1 MPIALSHALKNGNI
15 AKLKEPG
22 RYADGR
28 GLYLVVSNTGRRY
41 WQFRATIDGKR
52 KEIGIGSAH
61 VVSLAKAREIA
72 TEWQELVRQGKDPR
86 QARDADKK
94 ATITFEEAAKKTWEA
109 KIKGVV
115 KNPKHE
121 AGWLSA
127 IEIHINPAIG
137 KRELRSLGPRELADA
152 LRPIW
157 QAKAD
162 TARRLRQRMA
172 AVFDWANA
180 SGYHEG
186 RNPMDTAAELLPKQT
201 KIAGNRAALPAKHL
215 PDLMVQLAKVD
226 GFGALALRFV
236 ALTGSRTNEVRG
248 ARWSEIDREAKTWTV
263 PAERMKHSKPHVV
276 PLSEEAIAVLDA
288 TPRMDGTDLIFPS
301 NGKEFSE
308 NALTA
313 VLKRPKDSPL
323 GDRYGVPF
331 TVHGLRSTLRDW
343 AQEQRKYSFEAMEGV
358 LAHSVGSAVER
369 AYRRSTL
376 LDERRELLDDWGR
389 FALGK
394 TAKSDSEVEGAS
406 TV

>member
-28 GLYLVVSNTGRRY
+28 GLYLVVSETGRRY
-41 WQFRATIDGKR
+41 WQFRATLDGKR

-61 VVSLAKAREIA
+61 RISLARAREIA
-72 TEWQELVRQGKDPR
+72 AEWQELVWQGKDPR
-86 QARDADKK
+86 QVRDERKRAK
-94 ATITFEEAAKKTWEA
+94 ITFEDAAKKTWEA
-109 KIKGVV
+109 KIEGVV

-127 IEIHINPAIG
+127 IEIHINPTIG
-137 KRELRSLGPRELADA
+137 KRELRSLSPRDLADA
-152 LRPIW
+152 LRPVW
-157 QAKAD
+157 QEKAD
-162 TARRLRQRMA
+162 TAKRLRQRMA

-186 RNPMDTAAELLPKQT
+186 RNPMDTATELLPKQT
-201 KIAGNRAALPAKHL
+201 KIAGNRAALPHKHL
-215 PDLMVQLAKVD
+215 PDLMEQLAKAE
-226 GFGALALRFV
+226 GFAALALRLI
-236 ALTGSRTNEVRG
+236 ALTGVRTNECRG
-248 ARWSEIDREAKTWTV
+248 ALWSEVDREAKTWTI
-263 PAERMKHSKPHVV
+263 PAERMKTGGKRHVV
-276 PLSEEAIAVLDA
+276 PLSAEALDVLDA
-288 TPRMDGTDLIFPS
+288 TPRLGTDLIFPS
-301 NGKEFSE
+301 DGKPFSE

-313 VLKRPKDSPL
+313 VLKRPKGSPL
-323 GDRYGVPF
+323 GERFGVPF

-394 TAKSDSEVEGAS
+394 PAQVDLEEEGAS
-406 TV
+406 TA